1 MIMGNREI
9 ETWEQPEPKKGL
21 LERLM
26 NLFGFEPVEE
36 EAEPVQAVET
46 AARPEKGRGGKVV
59 SLAGQHNKVTRL
71 VVYEPTSFDD
81 VQSIVNQL
89 KNKRPVILN
98 LEETEKGI
106 ARRIT
111 DFVGGAVYAI
121 DGAVQKVSPSIV
133 LFTPPNVEVTFPLRA
148 EAKNDLFTAGPF
160 DQ

>member
-1 MIMGNREI
+1 MGNREI
-9 ETWEQPEPKKGL
+9 ESWEQAEPKKSL

-36 EAEPVQAVET
+36 EAEAVQLAET
-46 AARPEKGRGGKVV
+46 AVRPEKGRGKVV
-59 SLAGQHNKVTRL
+59 SLAGQHKLTRL

-121 DGAVQKVSPSIV
+121 DGAVQKVSPRLYFYPAECGSD
-133 LFTPPNVEVTFPLRA
+133 FSPPDGGE
-148 EAKNDLFTAGPF
+148 E
-160 DQ
+160 

>member
-1 MIMGNREI
+1 MGNREV
-9 ETWEQPEPKKGL
+9 ETWDQSEPKKSL
-21 LERLM
+21 LERFM
-26 NLFGFEPVEE
+26 NLFGFESVEE
-36 EAEPVQAVET
+36 EVEAVQLVET
-46 AARPEKGRGGKVV
+46 VARPEKGRGKVV
-59 SLAGQHNKVTRL
+59 SLAGQNKVTRL

-133 LFTPPNVEVTFPLRA
+133 LFTPPNVEVTFPLRT
-148 EAKNDLFTAGPF
+148 EAKNDIFTTDKF
-160 DQ
+160 DR